1 MTVVG
6 RPIPLGMKVTR
17 LVMGGTVRVRLT
29 GAPGPEGPAGPPGS
43 AAPTVDGAV
52 LRRQFPFTDPAVA
65 RPATGDAIEWLGAT
79 TAPPTNAIEG
89 DIWTRRTGA

>member
-1 MTVVG
+1 MIKLKMTQ
-6 RPIPLGMKVTR
+6 
-17 LVMGGTVRVRLT
+17 GTPVHFDVSAAQ
-29 GAPGPEGPAGPPGS
+29 GPPGPEGPPGS